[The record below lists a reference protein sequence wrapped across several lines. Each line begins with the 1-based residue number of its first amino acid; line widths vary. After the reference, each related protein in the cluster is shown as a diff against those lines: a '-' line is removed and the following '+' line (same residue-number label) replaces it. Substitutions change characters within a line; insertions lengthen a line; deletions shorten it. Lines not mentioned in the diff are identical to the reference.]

1 MVFPYLILSF
11 LTGII
16 LGMLTVVLIKNKQ
29 SKKRIYIPFDETP
42 NDYNLITI
50 SAVCGEK
57 TLKFIIDSGA
67 GGGCIINPKVLKDIP
82 YVKCRRKHR
91 LMGVT
96 GNITNAILRQIT
108 FTIKNR
114 EYVVLV
120 YASEETTNIYSVAD
134 GLLGADFMEEH
145 GWIIDYKEHRI
156 YIS

>member
-57 TLKFIIDSGA
+57 
-67 GGGCIINPKVLKDIP
+67 P
-82 YVKCRRKHR
+82 
-91 LMGVT
+91 
-96 GNITNAILRQIT
+96 
-108 FTIKNR
+108 
-114 EYVVLV
+114 
-120 YASEETTNIYSVAD
+120 
-134 GLLGADFMEEH
+134 
-145 GWIIDYKEHRI
+145 
-156 YIS
+156 